1 MKDLKNLRLTYI
13 VQTPC
18 ISISFF
24 VYVLLILQLCCS
36 GLCMHLYTNKFLILL
51 FSYLLYLGCIDRVL
65 SYVGVYYSLE
75 DGFRFSFYSFY
86 YFHLLSSRYV
96 IIIVY
101 PIAKTTL
108 RTTCKSEAHYNNAA
122 SFFYSHVLFID
133 SITEL
138 TVGTKVDL
146 YILKRLQ
153 SQGLNLP
160 ILLLLKYKNGTSPK
174 PS

>member
-1 MKDLKNLRLTYI
+1 M
-13 VQTPC
+13 
-18 ISISFF
+18 
-24 VYVLLILQLCCS
+24 
-36 GLCMHLYTNKFLILL
+36 
-51 FSYLLYLGCIDRVL
+51 
-65 SYVGVYYSLE
+65 
-75 DGFRFSFYSFY
+75 
-86 YFHLLSSRYV
+86 YV
-96 IIIVY
+96 ITIVY
-101 PIAKTTL
+101 HITKTTL
-108 RTTCKSEAHYNNAA
+108 RTTYKSEAHYNNAA
-122 SFFYSHVLFID
+122 SFSYSHVLFID